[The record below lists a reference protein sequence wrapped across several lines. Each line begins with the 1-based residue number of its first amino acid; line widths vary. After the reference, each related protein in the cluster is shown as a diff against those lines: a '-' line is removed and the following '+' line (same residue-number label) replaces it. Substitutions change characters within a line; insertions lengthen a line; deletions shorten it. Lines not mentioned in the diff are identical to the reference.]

1 MKTLLRVFESNE
13 PERLAQIY
21 KVAARIFCEKGFDA
35 TSMDEIAEAVGI
47 TKAGIYHYVSGKKE
61 LLFAIMDYGMDLLD
75 KEVIEPGRAISDAEE
90 RLRSIIA
97 NHTRIITSGST
108 AEGYNPITIIN
119 DEVAGL
125 TPAQRR
131 KIIQRKRVYLD
142 LIRETFEQLR
152 DEGKLR
158 DIDITVAAFSLF
170 GMMLWLSRWFRPGG
184 RLSNEQVVEE
194 ISKIAL
200 GGVLRPQARLNRK

>member
-61 LLFAIMDYGMDLLD
+61 LLFAIMNYGMDLLD
-75 KEVIEPGRAISDAEE
+75 KEVIEPGRAIPDAEE

-97 NHTRIITSGST
+97 NHARIITSGST

-131 KIIQRKRVYLD
+131 KIIQRKRDYLD
-142 LIRETFEQLR
+142 LVRETFEQLK

-184 RLSNEQVVEE
+184 RLSSEQVVEE
-194 ISKIAL
+194 LSKIAM